1 MAEEA
6 KKEYKSKIGYILVPI
21 LIVIVAFIMYTLI
34 QYLQWSSESS
44 KDIEWSEKDIN
55 IG

>member
-1 MAEEA
+1 MGAEA
-6 KKEYKSKIGYILVPI
+6 KKESKSKIGYILIPI
-21 LIVIVAFIMYTLI
+21 LVVVIAFIVYTLI

>member
-1 MAEEA
+1 MAKET
-6 KKEYKSKIGYILVPI
+6 KKESKFEIGYILIPI
-21 LIVIVAFIMYTLI
+21 LILIVAFIVYTLI
-34 QYLQWSSESS
+34 QYMQWSSESS